1 MVLRPLGRAPAGN
14 VTNVTINLV
23 EPGKLYGDRINQL
36 DFRVAKLLKFSGK
49 RAMIALDLYNATNA
63 NPVLTYNQTFNPTVL
78 TGSAAWLSPR
88 SILTSRLFRISAEF
102 NF

>member
-1 MVLRPLGRAPAGN
+1 MPAAVIAQSLGRAPSGS
-14 VTNVTINLV
+14 VTSVTINLV
-23 EPGKLYGDRINQL
+23 EPGTRYGDRINQL

-49 RAMIALDLYNATNA
+49 RAMIALDLYNALNG
-63 NPVLTYNQTFNPTVL
+63 NPILTYNNTFNPGGT
-78 TGSAAWLSPR
+78 WLQPR